1 MGLSAKHNYYDIT
14 KKSSRIDTA
23 KNEGYI
29 SPMIFPVNIQFL
41 FKKIGVL
48 FNRLKSCGKNR

>member
-1 MGLSAKHNYYDIT
+1 MGLCAKHNYYDIT

-41 FKKIGVL
+41 FKK
-48 FNRLKSCGKNR
+48 RLVFYLIV

>member
-29 SPMIFPVNIQFL
+29 SPMIFPVIIQFL
-41 FKKIGVL
+41 FKILLVFYL
-48 FNRLKSCGKNR
+48 II

>member
-1 MGLSAKHNYYDIT
+1 
-14 KKSSRIDTA
+14 RIDTA

-41 FKKIGVL
+41 FKK
-48 FNRLKSCGKNR
+48 RLVFYLIV

>member
-1 MGLSAKHNYYDIT
+1 VLKTDLYDKKNFYNIA

-29 SPMIFPVNIQFL
+29 SPMIFQGIIQFL
-41 FKKIGVL
+41 FKI
-48 FNRLKSCGKNR
+48 